1 VATAWL
7 RFYEELNDFL
17 PPERRKRDIAYRLD
31 RRASVKDVIESLG
44 VPHTEVDLILVDGRS
59 VGFDHIVGEGERI
72 SVYPVFERLDIG
84 PVQRLRPEPLRD
96 PRFVCDA
103 NLGRLARYLRLL
115 GFDTLYR
122 NDYRD
127 AEVARI
133 AARERRILLSRD
145 RRLLQRRMVTHGA
158 FVHADDPREQAREV
172 VRRFD
177 LAGKARPFTRCTRC
191 NGLLEEVGK
200 AEILHRLEP
209 KTREYY
215 DRFKRCRDCGRIY
228 WQGSHHERAQA
239 LVRHLLQAGPGAE
252 LRGRA

>member
-17 PPERRKRDIAYRLD
+17 PPRRRKRDIAYPLT

-59 VGFDHIVGEGERI
+59 VGFDHIVGDGQRI
-72 SVYPVFERLDIG
+72 SVYPVFESLDIS
-84 PVQRLRPEPLRD
+84 PVQRLRPKPLRE

-122 NDYRD
+122 NDFRD
-127 AEVARI
+127 REVAELS
-133 AARERRILLSRD
+133 ARQRRILLTRD
-145 RRLLQRRMVTHGA
+145 RRLLRRRILTHA
-158 FVHADDPREQAREV
+158 YFVRAEDPREQAREV

-177 LAGKARPFTRCTRC
+177 LAARARPFTRCARC
-191 NGLLEEVGK
+191 NGLLEDVDKEQ
-200 AEILHRLEP
+200 ILDRLEP
-209 KTREYY
+209 KTRRYY
-215 DRFKRCRDCGRIY
+215 DRFRRCRDCARLY
-228 WQGSHHERAQA
+228 WQGSHHDRAAA
-239 LVRHLLQAGPGAE
+239 LVRHLLSESREPPAAGP
-252 LRGRA
+252 